1 MSGKNLYLIPLLI
14 IVISITVIANIPKT
28 TNTKESEYI
37 YMVEDPIDIIDP
49 SGLRPEIYT

>member
-14 IVISITVIANIPKT
+14 IVISITVIANIPK
-28 TNTKESEYI
+28 NAKESKYI